1 MNIVK
6 TYSLTLSSLLKK
18 HLLILGVVL
27 FIPIQNNAQQSV
39 KDSLKE
45 QLHIKRSQPGFTTK
59 DTLYID
65 LINALGNEM
74 RFYNS
79 DSLLKLSKQALDLSK
94 STDYKFG
101 ENKALLGLGD
111 YYSDKGSNNKGITC
125 L

>member
-6 TYSLTLSSLLKK
+6 TYSLTLSSFLKK
-18 HLLILGVVL
+18 HLLLLGVVIL
-27 FIPIQNNAQQSV
+27 FIPFQNSAQQDV

-45 QLHIKRSQPGFTTK
+45 QLHIKRSQPTFNTK

-79 DSLLKLSKQALDLSK
+79 DSLFKLSKQALDLSC
-94 STDYKFG
+94 
-101 ENKALLGLGD
+101 LLYTSPSPRD
-111 YYSDKGSNNKGITC
+111 RTRSRM
-125 L
+125 